1 MMCWESRV
9 QTNVKSSLILQV
21 EVQSVATEHLHKS
34 ITTKCSNPVDN
45 FLICTLL
52 KPYPAWKLFSAF
64 ALPQCNS
71 KHLKLWYSSLG
82 GHPLPAGH
90 ILAGAHWLRSPWQSC
105 FHTPLSPLSAPT
117 ASREWHQQEK
127 STVTVMQPEWWLK
140 LYFKTPLHRKLHVG
154 SRLSHFRYLC

>member
-1 MMCWESRV
+1 MMCWQSWV

-21 EVQSVATEHLHKS
+21 EEQSFATEHLHKS

-52 KPYPAWKLFSAF
+52 KAFSAF

-82 GHPLPAGH
+82 GNPLPAGH
-90 ILAGAHWLRSPWQSC
+90 FLAGAHWLRSPWQFC
-105 FHTPLSPLSAPT
+105 FHTSLPPLRVPT
-117 ASREWHQQEK
+117 GLREWNQQEK
-127 STVTVMQPEWWLK
+127 STVTVMQPEWWL
-140 LYFKTPLHRKLHVG
+140 YFKTPHHRKLHVCN
-154 SRLSHFRYLC
+154 RLSHFRYLC